1 MNALLSVIITS
12 QIFLFRMKIQSFQI
26 DEFVKSCSII
36 YICLT
41 TQPLYQKNKFYTC
54 SLLFKANFYVA
65 HALLAQIFSNFFY
78 SWYHLKQVK
87 KSYLMSILV
96 FPSEIFL
103 ELSNFLMLKT
113 QLCQKAPFHATTV
126 DISLIELCGLQISKN
141 WLFSVVVK

>member
-12 QIFLFRMKIQSFQI
+12 QILLFRMKSQSFQI

-41 TQPLYQKNKFYTC
+41 TQLLYQKNEFCTC
-54 SLLFKANFYVA
+54 SILFKANFYVA
-65 HALLAQIFSNFFY
+65 HALLAQICKFSVLDITWNRSKRATF
-78 SWYHLKQVK
+78 
-87 KSYLMSILV
+87 MSILV